1 MVEMQKGVI
10 TAHFVGYDKG
20 RPDPTPQYAA
30 TGRTDIEIHDPGIIN
45 YDKALPIEKALHP
58 DTILCWAHNG
68 EYLQHVH
75 GAPLR
80 LVVPGWSGNW
90 SVKWIKDI
98 ELLDHT
104 PECYYQDHY
113 FVHGQSADD
122 PNRRPCMELG
132 CKSIILNPITRPKMM
147 TTTRP
152 FLQVGRSA
160 LLLGSTALSF
170 FALRY
175 LQLDE
180 ALAILFS
187 TPFLVA
193 LLSGPLLGEWVGW
206 RRWTAIAVGFFGV
219 LVVVRPGF
227 GGIHPAALLTFCG
240 AICYA
245 LYVITTRVL
254 ARSDSSE
261 TTLFYSNLVGAV
273 AMLPVIPFVWTP
285 PSSALVVALMV
296 LIGALGSGGHYLL
309 ILGHRLAPASTL
321 APFIYTQIVWTT
333 TLGFLV
339 FHDLPNRWT
348 IVGGL
353 IVVASGLYL
362 LNRERKLGK
371 AEPSAPVA

>member
-1 MVEMQKGVI
+1 LS
-10 TAHFVGYDKG
+10 
-20 RPDPTPQYAA
+20 DPLQQRRQRLTGIALMCGAVATFSCLDA
-30 TGRTDIEIHDPGIIN
+30 TGKYLLHYMDP
-45 YDKALPIEKALHP
+45 LQVV
-58 DTILCWAHNG
+58 WAR
-68 EYLQHVH
+68 YF
-75 GAPLR
+75 GA
-80 LVVPGWSGNW
+80 
-90 SVKWIKDI
+90 
-98 ELLDHT
+98 
-104 PECYYQDHY
+104 
-113 FVHGQSADD
+113 FVLAF
-122 PNRRPCMELG
+122 
-132 CKSIILNPITRPKMM
+132 IFLNPITRAKMM
-147 TTTRP
+147 TTKRP

-206 RRWTAIAVGFFGV
+206 RRWTATAVGFFGV

-273 AMLPVIPFVWTP
+273 AMLPVIPFVWTTP
-285 PSSALVVALMV
+285 TSALVVALMV

-339 FHDLPNRWT
+339 FGDLPNRWT
-348 IVGGL
+348 ILGGL

-371 AEPSAPVA
+371 PELSAPVA

>member
-1 MVEMQKGVI
+1 LS
-10 TAHFVGYDKG
+10 
-20 RPDPTPQYAA
+20 DPLQQRRQRLTGIALMCGAVATFSCLDA
-30 TGRTDIEIHDPGIIN
+30 TGKYLLHYMDP
-45 YDKALPIEKALHP
+45 LQVV
-58 DTILCWAHNG
+58 WAR
-68 EYLQHVH
+68 YF
-75 GAPLR
+75 GA
-80 LVVPGWSGNW
+80 
-90 SVKWIKDI
+90 
-98 ELLDHT
+98 
-104 PECYYQDHY
+104 
-113 FVHGQSADD
+113 FVLAF
-122 PNRRPCMELG
+122 
-132 CKSIILNPITRPKMM
+132 IFLNPITRPKMM
-147 TTTRP
+147 TTKRP

-273 AMLPVIPFVWTP
+273 AMLPVIPFVWTTP
-285 PSSALVVALMV
+285 TSALVVALMV

-339 FHDLPNRWT
+339 FSDLPNRWT
-348 IVGGL
+348 ILGGL

-371 AEPSAPVA
+371 PEPSAPVA